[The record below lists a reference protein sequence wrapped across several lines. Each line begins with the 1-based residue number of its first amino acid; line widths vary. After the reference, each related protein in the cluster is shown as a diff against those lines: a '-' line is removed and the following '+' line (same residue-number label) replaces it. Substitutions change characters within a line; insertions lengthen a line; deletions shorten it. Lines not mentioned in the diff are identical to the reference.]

1 MKLRVTT
8 EVDNEMLSLALIS
21 GTFEMFQVTAT
32 IERASIQLRFDVTAF
47 ELLNQESFLN
57 ADYKKLVICVKGS
70 DLAKNARTEY
80 KWFDATI
87 SVDGSTERVCE
98 ICFTKP
104 YRITA
109 AIVNGKIQAILH
121 QEREQVVF
129 ESKDDDYLAEFIG

>member
-8 EVDNEMLSLALIS
+8 EVDNEMLSLVLIS

-32 IERASIQLRFDVTAF
+32 IENTSIQLRVDVTAL
-47 ELLNQESFLN
+47 ELLNKESFIN

-70 DLAKNARTEY
+70 DLAKNARTEF

-87 SVDGSTERVCE
+87 SVDGLTERVCE

-104 YRITA
+104 YTINATV
-109 AIVNGKIQAILH
+109 VNGQIRPILQH
-121 QEREQVVF
+121 EREQVVF
-129 ESKDDDYLAEFIG
+129 ESKDDEFWAEFIG